1 MWIESVTCLQAL
13 SALFLF
19 LPNLTQKGNHPMI
32 PDTVH
37 THPCETILIKLL
49 KECQKNQKTLSLFS
63 RRIPCIQTAKWNA
76 IKKAYQKEFQ
86 NAVSEE
92 KQKTIYEDIC
102 KNVKKAAFP
111 FIHEAL
117 IPLSAIQT
125 AVFAHIDCFYDYKN
139 MLQPDTCLHNSQS
152 TCCYP
157 VAQCPECPFHPN
169 NDTPITTTCSIE

>member
-1 MWIESVTCLQAL
+1 
-13 SALFLF
+13 
-19 LPNLTQKGNHPMI
+19 MI

-76 IKKAYQKEFQ
+76 IRKAYQKEFQ

-111 FIHEAL
+111 FIHETL
-117 IPLSAIQT
+117 IPLSAIRT
-125 AVFAHIDCFYDYKN
+125 AIFARIDCFYDYEN
-139 MLQPDTCLHNSQS
+139 ILQPDTCLHNSQS

-157 VAQCPECPFHPN
+157 VAQCPECPFHPS